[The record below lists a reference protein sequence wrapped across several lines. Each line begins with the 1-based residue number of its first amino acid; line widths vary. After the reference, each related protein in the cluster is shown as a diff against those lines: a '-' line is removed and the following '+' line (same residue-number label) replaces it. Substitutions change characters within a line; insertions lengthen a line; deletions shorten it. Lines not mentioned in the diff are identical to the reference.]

1 MPTTTFAGS
10 PASQADQRRALW
22 LSTIAFTVCFAV
34 WTIFAIIG
42 VQIKNDLG
50 LSDTQFG
57 LLVGTPI
64 LTGSLIRLVL
74 GIWADQYGGRVIYTL
89 TMLSAAVM
97 TALLA
102 LAYDYPT
109 FLLAALGVGIAGGSF
124 SVGVAYVVKWYPTEK
139 QGTALGIF
147 GAGNVGAAVTKF
159 AAPVVMV
166 AYGWQ
171 TVALVWAAV
180 LALMAVVFFLFSKDD
195 PDLARRRAVGAKPES
210 FAAMMEPLK
219 NIQVWR
225 FSLYYFFVFGA
236 FVALALWLPRYL
248 MGVYGLDIATA
259 GMVGAA
265 FSVPASIFRAYG
277 GHLSDK
283 FGARRVMYWTF
294 MVSVVCTFVLSYP
307 PTDYIV
313 EGIRGPVSFSMSM
326 GLMGFIVTIF
336 ILGFFMSLGK
346 AAVYKHIPVYYPA
359 RVGAVGGVVGL
370 VGGLGG
376 FVLPIAFG
384 ALNDLTGVWQSCF
397 WLLFFIVA
405 VALVWM
411 HVAVRQMERRAADQG
426 VAPASLP
433 ELPEMQP
440 VHGPDQKGALA
451 ATGPI
456 VDWRPEEPDFWE
468 HGGRAIARRNLWI
481 SVPCL
486 LLSFAVWMVWSVVV
500 AKLPSVGFAFTNEQ
514 LFWLAS
520 LPGLSGAT
528 LRIVYSFMP
537 AIFGGR
543 LWTTLSTWSLA
554 IPALGMGFAVQDP
567 SKPYWIFLA
576 LALLC
581 GFGGGNF
588 ASSMANISFFFP
600 KREKGSA
607 LAINAGLGNLGVSV
621 VQFVAPLAITAGV
634 FGWLGGNPQTAT
646 VGDVTTTLWLQ
657 NAGFVFVPFI
667 VASAFAAWFGMN
679 DIATM
684 KASFAD
690 QAVIFRRTHNW
701 IMCWLYTGT
710 FGSFIGFSAAFPLL
724 SKILYPQVDA
734 LAYAFL
740 GPLVGALAR
749 AAAGKPCDRIGGGR
763 ITLWVFAAMSL
774 GVVGILTAIGRA
786 DDASSFTIFFASF
799 LFLFAASGVGNAS
812 TFQMIPAIMRKEV
825 ARLEPG
831 MTPAERVRQSDK
843 EAAAIIGFTSA
854 IAAYGAFFIPKSFGS
869 SIALTGGAETALYAF
884 LAFYV
889 SCLVVTWWFYT
900 RRGGLLNDVE
910 RGGHDERER
919 PVVMP
924 ARRPAQ

>member
-1 MPTTTFAGS
+1 MPSIVIAKS
-10 PASQADQRRALW
+10 DQNRALW
-22 LSTIAFTVCFAV
+22 FSTIAFTVCFAV

-42 VQIKNDLG
+42 IQIKADLG

-64 LTGSLIRLVL
+64 LTGSLIRLIL
-74 GIWADQYGGRVIYTL
+74 GIWSDQYGGRVVYTL

-97 TALLA
+97 TALLTF
-102 LAYDYPT
+102 AYDYPT

-124 SVGVAYVVKWYPTEK
+124 SVGVAYVAKWYPKEK

-159 AAPVVMV
+159 AAPVIMV
-166 AYGWQ
+166 AYGWK

-180 LALMAVVFFLFSKDD
+180 LAVTAVVFFLFTKDD
-195 PDLARRRAVGAKPES
+195 PDLARRRATGQKPEPLS
-210 FAAMMEPLK
+210 AMLAPLMSV
-219 NIQVWR
+219 QVWR

-248 MGVYGLDIATA
+248 IGVYGLDITTA
-259 GMVGAA
+259 GMIGAMY
-265 FSVPASIFRAYG
+265 SIPASIFRAYG

-283 FGARRVMYWTF
+283 YGARRIMYWTF
-294 MVSVVCTFVLSYP
+294 LVSVVCTFILSYP
-307 PTDYIV
+307 PTQYVV
-313 EGIRGPVSFSMSM
+313 EGIRGPVAFSTRM
-326 GLMGFIVTIF
+326 GLIGFIVVAF
-336 ILGFFMSLGK
+336 VLGFFMSLGK
-346 AAVYKHIPVYYPA
+346 AAVYKHIPVYYPD
-359 RVGAVGGVVGL
+359 RVGAVGGIVGL

-384 ALNDLTGVWQSCF
+384 LLNDLTGVWQSCF
-397 WLLFFIVA
+397 WLLFLIVT
-405 VALVWM
+405 VSLVWM
-411 HVAVRQMERRAADQG
+411 HFAIREMERGAVEAG
-426 VAPASLP
+426 VPVRELP

-440 VHGPDQKGALA
+440 VHGPAQEGALA
-451 ATGPI
+451 AQGAI
-456 VDWRPEEPDFWE
+456 QDWRPEEKNFWE
-468 HGGRAIARRNLWI
+468 SRGRAIARRNLWI

-528 LRIVYSFMP
+528 LRIFYSFMP

-543 LWTTLSTWSLA
+543 LWTTLATWSLL
-554 IPALGMGFAVQDP
+554 IPALGMGFAVQNPDT
-567 SKPYWIFLA
+567 PYWIFLA

-600 KREKGSA
+600 KAEKGNA

-621 VQFVAPLAITAGV
+621 VQFVVPLAITAGV

-646 VGDVTTTLWLQ
+646 VNGVTTTLWLQ
-657 NAGFVFVPFI
+657 NAGFVFIPFI
-667 VASAFAAWFGMN
+667 VASAFAAWFGMD

-690 QAVIFRRTHNW
+690 QSVIFSRTHNW

-724 SKILYPQVDA
+724 SKILFPEVNVLQ
-734 LAYAFL
+734 YAFL
-740 GPLVGALAR
+740 GPLVGAVSR
-749 AAAGKPCDRIGGGR
+749 ALAGKACDRIGGGR
-763 ITLWVFAAMSL
+763 ITFWVFIAMSL
-774 GVVGILTAIGRA
+774 GVVGILYAIGMK
-786 DDASSFTIFFASF
+786 SSPSAFPVFFASF
-799 LFLFAASGVGNAS
+799 LFLFAATGVGNAS

-825 ARLEPG
+825 VRLEPHLS
-831 MTPAERVRQSDK
+831 ALDRIKQSDK
-843 EAAAIIGFTSA
+843 ESAAIIGFTSA
-854 IAAYGAFFIPKSFGS
+854 IAAFGAFFIPKSFGS
-869 SIALTGGAETALYAF
+869 SISMTGGPETALYGF
-884 LAFYV
+884 LLFYV
-889 SCLVVTWWFYT
+889 SCIAVTWWFYT
-900 RRGGLLNDVE
+900 RRGGLLFDME
-910 RGGHDERER
+910 RGGG
-919 PVVMP
+919 PQAPTSTLTSVT
-924 ARRPAQ
+924 